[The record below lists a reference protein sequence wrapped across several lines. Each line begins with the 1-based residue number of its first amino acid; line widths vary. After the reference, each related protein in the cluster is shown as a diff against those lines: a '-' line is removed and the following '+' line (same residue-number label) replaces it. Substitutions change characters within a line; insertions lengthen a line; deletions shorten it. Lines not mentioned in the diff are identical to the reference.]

1 MRKLNAF
8 IFDRTIEM
16 KTLTEIFAEVS
27 KYPQSIGDF
36 GGVVIKHAMFRMVLN
51 PAQPGMIN
59 TQLADKKERRRTPDH
74 HHSKANQIIL

>member
-27 KYPQSIGDF
+27 KYPQSIGDL
-36 GGVVIKHAMFRMVLN
+36 VA
-51 PAQPGMIN
+51 
-59 TQLADKKERRRTPDH
+59 
-74 HHSKANQIIL
+74 